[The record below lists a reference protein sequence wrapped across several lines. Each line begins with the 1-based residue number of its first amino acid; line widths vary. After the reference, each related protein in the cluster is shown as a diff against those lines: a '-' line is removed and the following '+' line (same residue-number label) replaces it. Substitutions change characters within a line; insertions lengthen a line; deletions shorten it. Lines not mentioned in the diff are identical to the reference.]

1 MSYTPVL
8 EEEGVSAGEL
18 LGHPEPD
25 PLVPL
30 DQLYQL
36 VPEQLVE
43 HRVEALEL
51 GQPEQIPLE
60 LVIKIGA
67 GLEQNTKL
75 WCVIVKRDI
84 IP

>member
-8 EEEGVSAGEL
+8 EQKGISAGEL

-36 VPEQLVE
+36 VPEQLVQ
-43 HRVEALEL
+43 HRVKALEF
-51 GQPEQIPLE
+51 GQPEQVPLE
-60 LVIKIGA
+60 LMVKIGT
-67 GLEQNTKL
+67 GLRRKYT
-75 WCVIVKRDI
+75 ISMRDNKYN

>member
-8 EEEGVSAGEL
+8 EKEGFSAGEL

-51 GQPEQIPLE
+51 WQPEQVPLE
-60 LVIKIGA
+60 LVIKIRT
-67 GLEQNTKL
+67 GLEIKYN
-75 WCVIVKRDI
+75 VME
-84 IP
+84 

>member
-51 GQPEQIPLE
+51 RQPEQVPLE
-60 LVIKIGA
+60 LVVKIRT
-67 GLEQNTKL
+67 GLESKYKVNL
-75 WCVIVKRDI
+75 CHL
-84 IP
+84 